1 MNEEIDHHLE
11 MQETNAMLLQQFEK
25 EMELQEPET
34 PNKYSDHSDPP
45 SPKKQSKKK
54 ERMVERL
61 LTNRA
66 KFNDRTALFNLINT
80 LQLAITLYNLS
91 SIINIEGQTNLKF
104 YDSNTIYSF
113 YVWNKQ
119 GFTVYYLII
128 ILIMVHILKLL
139 TCLVGYF
146 CVVQKSE
153 KLLSIFMMLTFT
165 CVITRGIITILLLI
179 DYNQIELI
187 QSYIY
192 GDSDKVAQSQAV
204 QFIIVLILFVAV
216 EIIMGLQSLLLAGQ
230 AKKKYKS
237 MRINE
242 KKISAHYSMAYQI
255 MLRQF
260 VI

>member
-11 MQETNAMLLQQFEK
+11 MQETNAMLLQQFENVI
-25 EMELQEPET
+25 ELQESET
-34 PNKYSDHSDPP
+34 LNKHSDPP
-45 SPKKQSKKK
+45 SPTKQQNKKK
-54 ERMVERL
+54 ERIVERL
-61 LTNRA
+61 LSNRA
-66 KFNDRTALFNLINT
+66 KFNEKTALFNLINT
-80 LQLAITLYNLS
+80 LQLAITLYNIS
-91 SIINIEGQTNLKF
+91 SIINIEGQANLKF
-104 YDSNTIYSF
+104 YDTTQIYSF

-119 GFTVYYLII
+119 GFSVYYLII

-153 KLLSIFMMLTFT
+153 KLLTIFMMLTFT

-179 DYNQIELI
+179 DYNQIELT
-187 QSYIY
+187 QTYVY

-204 QFIIVLILFVAV
+204 QFTIVLILFVAV

-242 KKISAHYSMAYQI
+242 KKIAAHYSIAYQI

-260 VI
+260 II